1 MGDPTPTS
9 PPEPSG
15 SSEPKP
21 SDAGATTTRTPPK
34 QSIKE
39 LASTW
44 FHGYLEEHPSKKA
57 VYTWFRKEGKGVKS
71 GWVLFTV
78 AALGLMAF
86 TGYGVNW
93 VNQKLQDSAMSATN
107 GM

>member
-1 MGDPTPTS
+1 M
-9 PPEPSG
+9 
-15 SSEPKP
+15 
-21 SDAGATTTRTPPK
+21 
-34 QSIKE
+34 
-39 LASTW
+39 
-44 FHGYLEEHPSKKA
+44 
-57 VYTWFRKEGKGVKS
+57 KS